1 MTSPELAQRSLA
13 MYRQYSDMAGRT
25 SGGISESYQGMSRE
39 MLRRAAK
46 LDPAAVA
53 EASAAAM
60 ASVRPEI
67 GGAH

>member
-13 MYRQYSDMAGRT
+13 LYRQYSDMARRT
-25 SGGISESYQGMSRE
+25 SGDLRGAYERMARD
-39 MLRRAAK
+39 MLRRAAT

-60 ASVRPEI
+60 TSFEI
-67 GGAH
+67 GAAS